1 MIFAAGVGSRLGELT
16 RTTPKCLMQAG
27 GRTLLEHVITKL
39 KAVGVTEAVINLH
52 HHAEQ
57 VQQHLSEKENFG
69 ITIHTS
75 YEPALLDTGGG
86 LKKVRDIFSNES
98 AFIVHNA
105 DIYCT
110 SDLRSVVTTH
120 SQRGALATLCVMERA
135 SSRGLF
141 FDPAMRLTGWSKTE
155 SSLPASNSLLAFSGI
170 SVCSGEIFS
179 FMNDSDT
186 FSIIESFLAAS
197 RATQRVFG
205 VRIDSHDWIDIGTP
219 EKLAELQQ
227 RLTPNIEPS

>member
-16 RTTPKCLMQAG
+16 RTTPKCLMEAG
-27 GRTLLEHVITKL
+27 GKALLEHVITKL
-39 KAVGVTEAVINLH
+39 KTAGVTEAVINLH

-57 VQQHLSEKENFG
+57 VQKYLIEKENFG

-75 YEPALLDTGGG
+75 YEPELLDTGGG
-86 LKKVRDIFSNES
+86 LKKVRNIFASEH

-105 DIYCT
+105 DIYC
-110 SDLRSVVTTH
+110 SNDLQSLVTAH
-120 SQRGALATLCVMERA
+120 NKHQAVATLCVMERA

-141 FDPAMRLTGWSKTE
+141 FDTSMRLTGWSKGE
-155 SSLPASNSLLAFSGI
+155 SSAPPSTSLLAFSGI

-179 FMNDSDT
+179 FMSTNGT

-205 VRIDSHDWIDIGTP
+205 VCIESKDWIDIGTP
-219 EKLAELQQ
+219 EKLRELQL
-227 RLTPNIEPS
+227 RLTP